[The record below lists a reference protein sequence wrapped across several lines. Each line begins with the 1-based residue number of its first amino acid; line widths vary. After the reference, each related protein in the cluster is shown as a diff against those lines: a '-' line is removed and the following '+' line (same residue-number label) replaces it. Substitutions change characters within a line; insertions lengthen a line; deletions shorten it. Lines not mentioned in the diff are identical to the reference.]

1 MISIQ
6 KTTSDNRDF
15 KHLTKLFDEYLVD
28 IDGDEKDFFAQYNQI
43 YLEHVIIYYE
53 NEMALGCGAFKEYE
67 PKVAE
72 IKRMF
77 VLPEQRGKG
86 IAVSILNE
94 LEVWAAFLGFEF
106 TLLETSI
113 RLESAI
119 ALYKKSGY
127 ELIPNYGQY
136 VGVESSICMKKN
148 LK

>member
-1 MISIQ
+1 MISIT
-6 KTTSDNRDF
+6 KTTSDNLDF
-15 KHLTKLFDEYLVD
+15 KDLTRLFDEYLII
-28 IDGDEKDFFAQYNQI
+28 IDGEEKDFFAQYNQI
-43 YLEHVIIYYE
+43 YLEHVIVYYE

-86 IAVSILNE
+86 IAVAILTE
-94 LEVWAAFLGFEF
+94 LENWAKAEGYDACI
-106 TLLETSI
+106 LETSV

-127 ELIPNYGQY
+127 EVIPNYGQY
-136 VGVESSICMKKN
+136 VGVESSLCMKKN
-148 LK
+148 IN